1 VLEVFPKEAMN
12 FFYSISVNDR
22 YRFPVILNDWRKED
36 KDLILEGYNEDDLLQ
51 EYEKDK
57 GEGHK
62 FAVMGDGD
70 SDSFFETFKREN
82 RIINCEKGLFCDD
95 ILGFLDG
102 FFKKL
107 KSDKSAWRSLR
118 DLLDDFTQYVT
129 SHNSD
134 LCNLMKIMNVKKL
147 ITPYIELDLP
157 IRIIDEFNRLEQ
169 GDPRIHLY
177 QLNPVWGPGIKEF
190 GFFLDRY
197 ESTKEVLCMFVWS
210 KVDHG
215 VVPMPAVGLN
225 PYPLCWVCDK
235 GFGTLS
241 CGKCRVAKY
250 CSKECQLADWIR
262 HGGPMCDLMASVLRK
277 VDHLTFK

>member
-1 VLEVFPKEAMN
+1 MN
-12 FFYSISVNDR
+12 YFYSISVNDR
-22 YRFPVILNDWRKED
+22 YRFPLILNDWMKKDRELMED
-36 KDLILEGYNEDDLLQ
+36 FDEEEFLNECQKDNKYA
-51 EYEKDK
+51 EYS
-57 GEGHK
+57 K
-62 FAVMGDGD
+62 FAEEDNGGY
-70 SDSFFETFKREN
+70 FETFKREN
-82 RIINCEKGLFCDD
+82 RITNCEKGLFCDD

-102 FFKKL
+102 FFKKMKVDVTWKTL
-107 KSDKSAWRSLR
+107 Q
-118 DLLDDFTQYVT
+118 DLLSDFTQYVGE
-129 SHNSD
+129 HRGD
-134 LCNLMKIMNVKKL
+134 LNTLLKIMNVKQL

-157 IRIIDEFNRLEQ
+157 IRIIDEFNRLEP

-177 QLNPVWGPGIKEF
+177 QLNPVWGPGVKEF

-210 KVDHG
+210 KVDQG

-277 VDHLTFK
+277 VAHLTFK